1 MLGLRRIDA
10 AERALV
16 RGAAAWRRLGWDAEL
31 EMPPR
36 SGVWLQ
42 LADAAGCWQ
51 GWLRPRDWLA
61 HAAPQL
67 AELAVSS
74 GVDALVAQWLDAV
87 EHPLELP
94 MPELAYQRLRLG
106 EPVAAD
112 ALPQRPLL
120 RVMAPGGPLWLERLP
135 EAEAAAPPP
144 LSGLRWPL
152 RFVVGDSRVRL
163 ALLDRVGRGDVLL
176 IRELARE
183 VRCHDRTLGFYR
195 IVGEDIAME
204 WQEQQDME
212 GMGDMEDET
221 EAVHEMGQLP
231 VRLEFV
237 LHRDRLTLGALQDMC
252 RGDLLRLPAD
262 AERRVEVR
270 ANSALIGR
278 GELVQLDGQL
288 GVEVTEWLGGAGDV
302 E

>member
-16 RGAAAWRRLGWDAEL
+16 RSAAAWRRLGMDAEL

-36 SGVWLQ
+36 NGVWLQ
-42 LADAAGCWQ
+42 LADVGGRWQ

-61 HAAPQL
+61 HAVPQL

-74 GVDALVAQWLDAV
+74 GVDALVVQWLDAV

-94 MPELAYQRLRLG
+94 LPELAYQRLRLG
-106 EPVAAD
+106 EPTVAD

-120 RVMAPGGPLWLERLP
+120 RVMTSGGPLWLERLP
-135 EAEAAAPPP
+135 EAEAAATPP
-144 LSGLRWPL
+144 LSGLSWPL
-152 RFVVGDSRVRL
+152 RFVAGDSWVRL
-163 ALLDRVGRGDVLL
+163 ALLDRVGCGDVLL
-176 IRELARE
+176 IRERAQE
-183 VRCHDRTLGFYR
+183 VRCHDKTLGLYQ

-204 WQEQQDME
+204 WQEPE
-212 GMGDMEDET
+212 DMEDMQIET
-221 EAVHEMGQLP
+221 KAVHEMGQLP

-237 LHRDRLTLGALQDMC
+237 LHRDRLTLGLLQDMC
-252 RGDLLRLPAD
+252 RGHLLPLPAD
-262 AERRVEVR
+262 AERQVEVR
-270 ANSALIGR
+270 ANGALIGR

-288 GVEVTEWLGGAGDV
+288 GVEVAEWMGGAGDV

>member
-10 AERALV
+10 VERALV
-16 RGAAAWRRLGWDAEL
+16 RSAAAWRRRGWDAEL
-31 EMPPR
+31 ELPPR
-36 SGVWLQ
+36 NGVWLQ
-42 LADAAGCWQ
+42 LADAGGCWQ

-61 HAAPQL
+61 HTVPQL
-67 AELAVSS
+67 AELALSS

-87 EHPLELP
+87 ERPLELP

-106 EPVAAD
+106 EPTAAD

-120 RVMAPGGPLWLERLP
+120 RVMASGGPLWLERLP
-135 EAEAAAPPP
+135 EMEAAATPP
-144 LSGLRWPL
+144 LSGLSWPL
-152 RFVVGDSRVRL
+152 HFVVGDSRVRL
-163 ALLDRVGRGDVLL
+163 ALLDRIRRGDVLL
-176 IRELARE
+176 IREQVQE
-183 VRCHDRTLGFYR
+183 VRCLDRTLGFYH
-195 IVGEDIAME
+195 IVGEDIAVE

-212 GMGDMEDET
+212 DMQVET
-221 EAVHEMGQLP
+221 KAVQEMGQLP

-252 RGDLLRLPAD
+252 RGHLLPLPAD
-262 AERRVEVR
+262 AERQVEVR
-270 ANSALIGR
+270 ANGALIGR

-288 GVEVTEWLGGAGDV
+288 GVEVIEWLGGTSDV

>member
-1 MLGLRRIDA
+1 MLGLRQIDA

-16 RGAAAWRRLGWDAEL
+16 RSAAAWRRLGWDVEL

-36 SGVWLQ
+36 NGVWLQ

-61 HAAPQL
+61 HAVPQL

-74 GVDALVAQWLDAV
+74 GVDALVAQWLHAV

-120 RVMAPGGPLWLERLP
+120 RVMAPGGPLWLERLS
-135 EAEAAAPPP
+135 EVEAAAAPP
-144 LSGLRWPL
+144 LSGLSWPL

-176 IRELARE
+176 IHELARE
-183 VRCHDRTLGFYR
+183 VRCHDKTLGFYR
-195 IVGEDIAME
+195 IDGEDITME
-204 WQEQQDME
+204 WQEQQ
-212 GMGDMEDET
+212 DMEDET

-237 LHRDRLTLGALQDMC
+237 LHRDRLTLGELQDMC
-252 RGDLLRLPAD
+252 RGHLLRLPVD
-262 AERRVEVR
+262 AERQVEVR

-288 GVEVTEWLGGAGDV
+288 GVEVTEWLGVAANV
-302 E
+302 K

>member
-1 MLGLRRIDA
+1 MLELRRIDA
-10 AERALV
+10 VERALV
-16 RGAAAWRRLGWDAEL
+16 RSGAAWQRLGWDAAL

-36 SGVWLQ
+36 NGVWLQ
-42 LADAAGCWQ
+42 LADAGGRWQ

-61 HAAPQL
+61 HAVPRL

-74 GVDALVAQWLDAV
+74 GVDALVAQWLEAV

-106 EPVAAD
+106 EPTMAD

-120 RVMAPGGPLWLERLP
+120 RVMASGGPLWLERLP
-135 EAEAAAPPP
+135 EAEAGTTPS
-144 LSGLRWPL
+144 LSALSWPL

-163 ALLDRVGRGDVLL
+163 ALVDRVRHGDVLL
-176 IRELARE
+176 IRELAQE
-183 VRCHDRTLGFYR
+183 VRCHDKALGFYQ

-204 WQEQQDME
+204 WQEQQDTE
-212 GMGDMEDET
+212 DMRDET
-221 EAVHEMGQLP
+221 KAVHEMGQLP
-231 VRLEFV
+231 VKLEFV
-237 LHRDRLTLGALQDMC
+237 LHHDRLTLSALQDMC
-252 RGDLLRLPAD
+252 RGHLLPLPAN
-262 AERRVEVR
+262 AERQVEVR
-270 ANSALIGR
+270 ANGALIGR

-288 GVEVTEWLGGAGDV
+288 GVEVTEWLGEAGDV

>member
-1 MLGLRRIDA
+1 MLGLRRVDA
-10 AERALV
+10 VERALV
-16 RGAAAWRRLGWDAEL
+16 RSAAAWRRLGWDAEL

-36 SGVWLQ
+36 NGVWLQ
-42 LADAAGCWQ
+42 LADARGCWQ

-61 HAAPQL
+61 HAVPQL

-106 EPVAAD
+106 EPTAAD

-120 RVMAPGGPLWLERLP
+120 RVMTSGGPVWLERLP
-135 EAEAAAPPP
+135 EAKAAATPP
-144 LSGLRWPL
+144 LSGLSWSL
-152 RFVVGDSRVRL
+152 RFVIGDSWVRL

-176 IRELARE
+176 IRKLAQE
-183 VRCHDRTLGFYR
+183 VRCHDRTLGFYQ

-212 GMGDMEDET
+212 DMQDET
-221 EAVHEMGQLP
+221 TAVQEMGQLP

-237 LHRDRLTLGALQDMC
+237 LYRDRLTLGALQDMC
-252 RGDLLRLPAD
+252 RGQLLPLSVD
-262 AERRVEVR
+262 AERQVEVR
-270 ANSALIGR
+270 ANGALIGR